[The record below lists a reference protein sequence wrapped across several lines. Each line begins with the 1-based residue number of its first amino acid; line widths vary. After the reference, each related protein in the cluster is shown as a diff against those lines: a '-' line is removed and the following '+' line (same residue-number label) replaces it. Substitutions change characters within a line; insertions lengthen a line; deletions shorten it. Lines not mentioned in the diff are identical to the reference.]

1 MLQPELA
8 ELEPKVLLAFVGN
21 GYVAAVV
28 RGQSGAKSHGP
39 ASLRLPCLPQG
50 ACTHRRGGPHRCR
63 VRGRPGRGRRSPWPA
78 VRGWTGYVGT
88 LAGSLRES
96 IGGSRHTR
104 SKGQGAQ
111 PSSG

>member
-39 ASLRLPCLPQG
+39 ASLRLPCLPRG

-63 VRGRPGRGRRSPWPA
+63 IRDRLDRGHRSPWPA
-78 VRGWTGYVGT
+78 VRGWTGCAGT
-88 LAGSLRES
+88 PAGSLRES
-96 IGGSRHTR
+96 IVGSRGTR
-104 SKGQGAQ
+104 NNNPAGR